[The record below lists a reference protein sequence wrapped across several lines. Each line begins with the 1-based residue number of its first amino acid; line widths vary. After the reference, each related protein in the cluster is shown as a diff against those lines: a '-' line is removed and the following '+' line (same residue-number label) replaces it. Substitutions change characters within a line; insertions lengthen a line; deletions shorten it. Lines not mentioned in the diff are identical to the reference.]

1 MFAIFFHFKILIH
14 QCTWKF
20 KDEMIDVAALI
31 EKLSISMTSPHIDE
45 NRRDGWKAYLPKS
58 DDSISRKALAIRHDN
73 YTYTSVVGY
82 RLF

>member
-1 MFAIFFHFKILIH
+1 MFANFFHFKILIH

-45 NRRDGWKAYLPKS
+45 NRRDGWNAYLPKS
-58 DDSISRKALAIRHDN
+58 DDYIEKGARHDN
-73 YTYTSVVGY
+73 FTYTSVVGY
-82 RLF
+82 HLF